1 MNKANHKRERSETK
15 NNMSQAP
22 YITDFSQHLFWDV
35 SPADFN
41 ADRCPAQVIQRVLE
55 RGEWSDWCLVR
66 DYYGLTQIAEV
77 CKKLRT
83 LSPEALSY
91 ICCMTDTKKEDYRC
105 YHYAQSNPTLWNSY

>member
-1 MNKANHKRERSETK
+1 MKRSETK

-91 ICCMTDTKKEDYRC
+91 ICCMTDTKKEDYKC
-105 YHYAQSNPTLWNSY
+105 YHYAQSNPTLWNS

>member
-1 MNKANHKRERSETK
+1 MKLAPSIQHFSK
-15 NNMSQAP
+15 N
-22 YITDFSQHLFWDV
+22 LFWDV
-35 SPADFN
+35 SPADFH

-66 DYYGLTQIAEV
+66 DYYGLMQIAEV
-77 CKKLRT
+77 CKTLRT

-105 YHYAQSNPTLWNSY
+105 YNQQG

>member
-1 MNKANHKRERSETK
+1 MKLAPSIQHFSK
-15 NNMSQAP
+15 N
-22 YITDFSQHLFWDV
+22 LFWDV
-35 SPADFN
+35 SPADFH

-66 DYYGLTQIAEV
+66 DYYGLTQIVEI
-77 CKKLRT
+77 CKTLRT